1 MKLHFLGTAASEGI
15 PNPFCRCEHCLKARK
30 LAGKDIRTH
39 SSAIVDDIMLIDVS
53 PTFSYQLMRDG
64 MDATHFESLLF
75 THTHPDHFNVGELFS
90 RMEGYGFEINH
101 PLHIFGNDRAIN
113 GCIEILPGYTK
124 ERFAFHCLIPFV
136 TVERNGYK
144 ITPLLANHAKWELCY
159 VYHIEKDGKA
169 IFYGHDSGWFPE
181 LTWQWLENKPLDIVV
196 FECTYGLNGKD
207 RTDNHMSLETVF
219 AAKEKLQQQG
229 CLHQATQ
236 IVVSHISHSGKLLH
250 HELETVCAPHH
261 IRVAY
266 DGLTLETN

>member
-1 MKLHFLGTAASEGI
+1 
-15 PNPFCRCEHCLKARK
+15 
-30 LAGKDIRTH
+30 
-39 SSAIVDDIMLIDVS
+39 
-53 PTFSYQLMRDG
+53 
-64 MDATHFESLLF
+64 
-75 THTHPDHFNVGELFS
+75 
-90 RMEGYGFEINH
+90 
-101 PLHIFGNDRAIN
+101 
-113 GCIEILPGYTK
+113 CIEVLPGYTK